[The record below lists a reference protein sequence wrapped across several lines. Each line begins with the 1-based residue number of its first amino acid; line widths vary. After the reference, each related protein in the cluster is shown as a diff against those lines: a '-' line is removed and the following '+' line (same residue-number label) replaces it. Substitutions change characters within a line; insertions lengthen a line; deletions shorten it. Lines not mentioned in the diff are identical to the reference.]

1 MPIMEK
7 LSYKVLVLR
16 TYVTPRPSWTSSD
29 GSLTKFTTGNQNP
42 NVLRNFA
49 NFSGVRETASSVHQK
64 LVLIMIRRSWI
75 LLAKL
80 SLGRTCETPAESL
93 LSLHFAILPFYI
105 WRRRAAS
112 KTLGRPQICE
122 LGPETTRWLQYCYEL
137 LRARITR
144 LNTGPGHWS
153 REHQ

>member
-1 MPIMEK
+1 MRDAPTVMDIFGWKFDQIHDRQSKSKIPMFLATSQISPVLEK
-7 LSYKVLVLR
+7 Q
-16 TYVTPRPSWTSSD
+16 P
-29 GSLTKFTTGNQNP
+29 
-42 NVLRNFA
+42 
-49 NFSGVRETASSVHQK
+49 HQQ
-64 LVLIMIRRSWI
+64 LVLIMISRFWV
-75 LLAKL
+75 LLGKL